1 MRADAQR
8 NHDTILA
15 AAKAVF
21 AQAGSDAP
29 MEDVARA
36 AGVGKGTLYRRF
48 PTREHLFAAIL
59 QDRVDELDAS
69 AQRALE
75 SPDVWPAMSEWLE
88 LYDRCATEYPGMS
101 ARVGESLSD
110 GASAVGTLCGPMKAS
125 FARLFERA
133 QDEVPLRTDL
143 NSTELLSMVSALP
156 KDARS
161 GRTLEPCLSVVLDG
175 LRR

>member
-1 MRADAQR
+1 
-8 NHDTILA
+8 
-15 AAKAVF
+15 
-21 AQAGSDAP
+21 
-29 MEDVARA
+29 
-36 AGVGKGTLYRRF
+36 
-48 PTREHLFAAIL
+48 
-59 QDRVDELDAS
+59 
-69 AQRALE
+69 
-75 SPDVWPAMSEWLE
+75 
-88 LYDRCATEYPGMS
+88 
-101 ARVGESLSD
+101 
-110 GASAVGTLCGPMKAS
+110 MKAS